1 MSQQTSGP
9 PSEPAKTDAP
19 QAGRGSSGAADDH
32 QVERAPAAPSAA
44 VTRRNPMDLL
54 TGVGPILLALLAL
67 CIVLSLTTDTFL
79 KTSNLTN
86 IVVQTSV
93 VGIAAVG
100 GTFVIITSGIDLS
113 VGSNVA
119 LSGMV
124 AAYAMT
130 HGFGSGVVGLLVALA
145 VGMLVGAFNGLS
157 TTALR
162 LTPFIATLAALA
174 MARGLTQEVSKGQ
187 TIFGFPSSFT
197 FLGNGY
203 IAGLQAPVVVTLL
216 VFLIGHL
223 LLTRTLFGHQ
233 VYALGGNREAAR
245 LAGIPVRRVE
255 FLVYVLAG
263 LCAGLAA
270 VVLTGRLNSA
280 LASSATGLELQVIAA
295 VVIGG
300 TSLFGGRGSL
310 AGTFVGV
317 LLIGVIANGLT
328 LLNVDPFLQQ
338 FVQGA
343 VIFIAVLLDA
353 LNTRRLER
361 AR

>member
-1 MSQQTSGP
+1 MTENTA
-9 PSEPAKTDAP
+9 SER
-19 QAGRGSSGAADDH
+19 AGRGNAVSGGDRSSGDGGNSGG
-32 QVERAPAAPSAA
+32 VS
-44 VTRRNPMDLL
+44 TRRRASDLL
-54 TGVGPILLALLAL
+54 TGIGPILLALILL
-67 CIVLSLTTDTFL
+67 CVVLSLTTDTFL
-79 KTSNLTN
+79 STSNLTN
-86 IVVQTSV
+86 IIVQTSV

-124 AAYAMT
+124 AAYFMT
-130 HGFGSGVVGLLVALA
+130 HNLPGGGVTGVLVALV

-174 MARGLTQEVSKGQ
+174 MVRGLTQEVSKGQ
-187 TIFGFPSSFT
+187 TIFGFPRSYT
-197 FLGNGY
+197 FLGNGA
-203 IAGLQAPVVVTLL
+203 ILGLQAPVIVTVL

-245 LAGIPVRRVE
+245 LAGIPVKRIE
-255 FLVYVLAG
+255 FSVYVLAG

-270 VVLTGRLNSA
+270 VVLTGRLDAA
-280 LASSATGLELQVIAA
+280 LASGATGLELQVIAA

-310 AGTFVGV
+310 AGTFIGV
-317 LLIGVIANGLT
+317 LLIGVINNGLT
-328 LLNVDPFLQQ
+328 LLNVNPFLQQ

-361 AR
+361 AT

>member
-1 MSQQTSGP
+1 MTQDAARGP
-9 PSEPAKTDAP
+9 ADAP
-19 QAGRGSSGAADDH
+19 SQAPVQAADQREEDADDPSSGTPAGRG
-32 QVERAPAAPSAA
+32 RA
-44 VTRRNPMDLL
+44 DLL
-54 TGVGPILLALLAL
+54 TGVAPILLALVAL
-67 CIVLSLTTDTFL
+67 CIVLSLTTSTFL
-79 KTSNLTN
+79 TASNLTN

-124 AAYAMT
+124 AAYFMT
-130 HGFGSGVVGLLVALA
+130 HGLPGGGLTGVLVAIV
-145 VGMLVGAFNGLS
+145 VGMLVGVFNGLS
-157 TTALR
+157 TTFLR

-187 TIFGFPSSFT
+187 TIFGFPSSYT
-197 FLGNGY
+197 FLGNGS
-203 IAGLQAPVVVTLL
+203 ILGIQAPVVVTLL

-223 LLTRTLFGHQ
+223 LLTRTRFGHE

-245 LAGIPVRRVE
+245 LAGIPVKRVQ
-255 FLVYVLAG
+255 FSVYVLAG

-280 LASSATGLELQVIAA
+280 LSSAATGLELQVIAA

-310 AGTFVGV
+310 AGTVIGV

-328 LLNVDPFLQQ
+328 LLNVNPFLQQ

-343 VIFIAVLLDA
+343 VIFVAVLLDA

>member
-1 MSQQTSGP
+1 
-9 PSEPAKTDAP
+9 
-19 QAGRGSSGAADDH
+19 
-32 QVERAPAAPSAA
+32 
-44 VTRRNPMDLL
+44 LL
-54 TGVGPILLALLAL
+54 TGIGPILLALILL
-67 CIVLSLTTDTFL
+67 CVVLSLTTDTFL
-79 KTSNLTN
+79 STSNLTN
-86 IVVQTSV
+86 IIVQTSV

-124 AAYAMT
+124 AGYFMT
-130 HGFGSGVVGLLVALA
+130 HNLPGGGVTGVLVALV

-174 MARGLTQEVSKGQ
+174 MVRGLTQEVSKGQ
-187 TIFGFPSSFT
+187 TIFGFPRSYT
-197 FLGNGY
+197 LLGNGA
-203 IAGLQAPVVVTLL
+203 ILGLQAPVIVTVL

-245 LAGIPVRRVE
+245 LAGIPVKRIE
-255 FLVYVLAG
+255 FSVYVLAG

-270 VVLTGRLNSA
+270 VVLTGRLDAA
-280 LASSATGLELQVIAA
+280 LASGATGLELQVIAA

-310 AGTFVGV
+310 AGTFIGV
-317 LLIGVIANGLT
+317 LLIGVINNGLT
-328 LLNVDPFLQQ
+328 LLNVNPFLQQ

-353 LNTRRLER
+353 LNTRRLGR
-361 AR
+361 AT

>member
-1 MSQQTSGP
+1 MTEDLGR
-9 PSEPAKTDAP
+9 PATALPTQVADTP
-19 QAGRGSSGAADDH
+19 SGAAVSDG
-32 QVERAPAAPSAA
+32 VPTGTGRGPSLRQRLGGI
-44 VTRRNPMDLL
+44 TGIGPLL
-54 TGVGPILLALLAL
+54 IALVLI
-67 CIVLSLTTDTFL
+67 CVVLSVTTDTFL
-79 KTSNLTN
+79 TTSNLTN

-100 GTFVIITSGIDLS
+100 ATFVIITSGIDLS

-119 LSGMV
+119 LSSMV

-130 HGFGSGVVGLLVALA
+130 HDLVPGGVGGVLVALA
-145 VGMLVGAFNGLS
+145 VGVLVGSFNGAS
-157 TTALR
+157 ATVLR
-162 LTPFIATLAALA
+162 LTPFIATLATLA
-174 MARGLTQEVSKGQ
+174 MARGLTQQVSQGQ
-187 TIFGFPSSFT
+187 TIFGFPPSFT
-197 FLGNGY
+197 FLGNGS
-203 IAGLQAPVVVTLL
+203 IAGLQAPVVVTVL

-223 LLTRTLFGHQ
+223 LLTRTTFGHQ

-245 LAGIPVRRVE
+245 LAGIPVRQVE
-255 FLVYVLAG
+255 FAVYALAG

-280 LASSATGLELQVIAA
+280 LASGATGLELQVIAA

-310 AGTFVGV
+310 AGTFLGV
-317 LLIGVIANGLT
+317 LLIGVIVNGLT
-328 LLNVDPFLQQ
+328 LLNVNPFWQQ

-343 VIFIAVLLDA
+343 VIFVAVLLDA
-353 LNTRRLER
+353 LNSRRLQR

>member
-1 MSQQTSGP
+1 MTQDAARGP
-9 PSEPAKTDAP
+9 ADAP
-19 QAGRGSSGAADDH
+19 SQAPVQAADQREEDADGPSSGTPAGRG
-32 QVERAPAAPSAA
+32 RA
-44 VTRRNPMDLL
+44 DLL
-54 TGVGPILLALLAL
+54 TGVAPILLALVAL
-67 CIVLSLTTDTFL
+67 CIVLSLTTSTFL
-79 KTSNLTN
+79 TASNLTN

-124 AAYAMT
+124 AAYFMT
-130 HGFGSGVVGLLVALA
+130 HGLPGGGLTGVLVAIV
-145 VGMLVGAFNGLS
+145 VGMLVGVFNGLS
-157 TTALR
+157 TTFLR

-187 TIFGFPSSFT
+187 TIFGFPPSYT
-197 FLGNGY
+197 FLGNGS
-203 IAGLQAPVVVTLL
+203 ILGIQAPVVVTLL

-223 LLTRTLFGHQ
+223 LLTRTRFGHE

-245 LAGIPVRRVE
+245 LAGIPVKRVQ
-255 FLVYVLAG
+255 FSVYVLAG

-280 LASSATGLELQVIAA
+280 LSSAATGLELQVIAA

-310 AGTFVGV
+310 AGTVIGV

-328 LLNVDPFLQQ
+328 LLNVNPFLQQ

-343 VIFIAVLLDA
+343 VIFVAVLLDA

>member
-1 MSQQTSGP
+1 MTQDAARGP
-9 PSEPAKTDAP
+9 ADAP
-19 QAGRGSSGAADDH
+19 SQTPVQAADQREEDADGPSSGTPAGRR
-32 QVERAPAAPSAA
+32 RA
-44 VTRRNPMDLL
+44 DLL
-54 TGVGPILLALLAL
+54 TGVAPILLALVAL
-67 CIVLSLTTDTFL
+67 CIVLSLTTSTFL
-79 KTSNLTN
+79 TASNLTN

-124 AAYAMT
+124 AAYFMT
-130 HGFGSGVVGLLVALA
+130 HGLPGGGLTGVLVAIV
-145 VGMLVGAFNGLS
+145 VGMLVGVFNGLS
-157 TTALR
+157 TTFLR

-187 TIFGFPSSFT
+187 TIFGFPSSYT
-197 FLGNGY
+197 FLGNGS
-203 IAGLQAPVVVTLL
+203 ILGIQAPVVVTLL

-223 LLTRTLFGHQ
+223 LLTRTRFGHE

-245 LAGIPVRRVE
+245 LAGIPVKRVQ
-255 FLVYVLAG
+255 FSVYVLAG

-280 LASSATGLELQVIAA
+280 LSSAATGLELQVIAA

-310 AGTFVGV
+310 AGTVIGV

-328 LLNVDPFLQQ
+328 LLNVNPFLQQ

-343 VIFIAVLLDA
+343 VIFVAVLLDA

>member
-1 MSQQTSGP
+1 MTQDAARGP
-9 PSEPAKTDAP
+9 ADAP
-19 QAGRGSSGAADDH
+19 SQAPVQTADQREEDADGPSSGTPAGRG
-32 QVERAPAAPSAA
+32 RA
-44 VTRRNPMDLL
+44 DLL
-54 TGVGPILLALLAL
+54 TGVAPILLALVAL
-67 CIVLSLTTDTFL
+67 CIVLSLTTSTFL
-79 KTSNLTN
+79 TASNLTN

-124 AAYAMT
+124 AAYFMT
-130 HGFGSGVVGLLVALA
+130 HGLPGGGLTGVLVAIV
-145 VGMLVGAFNGLS
+145 VGMLVGVFNGLS
-157 TTALR
+157 TTFLR

-187 TIFGFPSSFT
+187 TIFGFPSSYT
-197 FLGNGY
+197 FLGNGS
-203 IAGLQAPVVVTLL
+203 ILGIQAPVVVTLL

-223 LLTRTLFGHQ
+223 LLTRTRFGHE

-245 LAGIPVRRVE
+245 LAGIPVKRVQ
-255 FLVYVLAG
+255 FSVYVLAG

-280 LASSATGLELQVIAA
+280 LSSAATGLELQVIAA

-310 AGTFVGV
+310 AGTFIGV

-328 LLNVDPFLQQ
+328 LLNVNPFLQQ

-343 VIFIAVLLDA
+343 VIFVAVLLDA

>member
-1 MSQQTSGP
+1 MTQDAARGP
-9 PSEPAKTDAP
+9 ADAP
-19 QAGRGSSGAADDH
+19 RQAPVQAADQREEDADDPSSGTPAGRG
-32 QVERAPAAPSAA
+32 RA
-44 VTRRNPMDLL
+44 DLL
-54 TGVGPILLALLAL
+54 TGVAPILLALVAL
-67 CIVLSLTTDTFL
+67 CIVLSLTTSTFL
-79 KTSNLTN
+79 TASNLTN

-124 AAYAMT
+124 AAYFMT
-130 HGFGSGVVGLLVALA
+130 HGLPGGGLTGVLVAIV
-145 VGMLVGAFNGLS
+145 VGMLVGVFNGLS
-157 TTALR
+157 TTFLR

-187 TIFGFPSSFT
+187 TIFGFPSSYT
-197 FLGNGY
+197 FLGNGS
-203 IAGLQAPVVVTLL
+203 ILGIQAPVVVTLL

-223 LLTRTLFGHQ
+223 LLTRTRFGHE

-245 LAGIPVRRVE
+245 LAGIPVKRVQ
-255 FLVYVLAG
+255 FSVYVLAG

-280 LASSATGLELQVIAA
+280 LSSAATGLELQVIAA

-310 AGTFVGV
+310 AGTVIGV

-328 LLNVDPFLQQ
+328 LLNVNPFLQQ

-343 VIFIAVLLDA
+343 VIFVAVLLDA

>member
-1 MSQQTSGP
+1 MTQDAARGP
-9 PSEPAKTDAP
+9 ADAP
-19 QAGRGSSGAADDH
+19 SQTPVQAADQREEDADDPSSGTPAGRR
-32 QVERAPAAPSAA
+32 RA
-44 VTRRNPMDLL
+44 DLL
-54 TGVGPILLALLAL
+54 TGVAPILLALVAL
-67 CIVLSLTTDTFL
+67 CIVLSLTTSTFL
-79 KTSNLTN
+79 TASNLTN

-124 AAYAMT
+124 AAYFMT
-130 HGFGSGVVGLLVALA
+130 HGLPGGGLTGVLVAIV
-145 VGMLVGAFNGLS
+145 VGMLVGVFNGLS
-157 TTALR
+157 TTFLR

-187 TIFGFPSSFT
+187 TIFGFPSSYT
-197 FLGNGY
+197 FLGNGS
-203 IAGLQAPVVVTLL
+203 ILGIQAPVVVTLL

-223 LLTRTLFGHQ
+223 LLTRTRFGHE

-245 LAGIPVRRVE
+245 LAGIPVKRVQ
-255 FLVYVLAG
+255 FSVYVLAG

-280 LASSATGLELQVIAA
+280 LSSAATGLELQVIAA

-310 AGTFVGV
+310 AGTVIGV

-328 LLNVDPFLQQ
+328 LLNVNPFLQQ

-343 VIFIAVLLDA
+343 VIFVAVLLDA